1 MPNPIPMSPITK
13 YAAKAAFRAPVLIE
27 ESYRLSG
34 SPGSLEDV
42 SVAYALTQQAKP
54 TRIRKIPTRVAIAL
68 PPDCA
73 YILTGHRGNGS
84 VLSRCCSPE
93 AAVAP
98 AVGERNSQGRRSR
111 EPNRASLVL

>member
-68 PPDCA
+68 PPDLC
-73 YILTGHRGNGS
+73 LH
-84 VLSRCCSPE
+84 
-93 AAVAP
+93 
-98 AVGERNSQGRRSR
+98 
-111 EPNRASLVL
+111 PNRAQRERKRPFTMLFPRGRRCSSRRRAQQSGAAESRAQ